1 MLEPA
6 EHAVVVVTHL
16 FSRIK
21 EERPVELAQVLVE
34 GRIVFRLQVLQDALL
49 DVLVVRRFDLKQNKE
64 QGNESVKKSNK
75 TWTAL
80 DLHM

>member
-6 EHAVVVVTHL
+6 EHAVVVVAHL
-16 FSRIK
+16 FARIE
-21 EERPVELAQVLVE
+21 EERSVELAQVLVE
-34 GRIVFRLQVLQDALL
+34 GRIVFGLQVLQDALL

-75 TWTAL
+75 TWIAPL
-80 DLHM
+80 S

>member
-6 EHAVVVVTHL
+6 EHAVVVVAHL
-16 FSRIK
+16 FARIE
-21 EERPVELAQVLVE
+21 EERSVELAQVLVE
-34 GRIVFRLQVLQDALL
+34 GRIVFGLQVLQDALL

-64 QGNESVKKSNK
+64 QENESVKKSNR
-75 TWTAL
+75 TWIAL

>member
-1 MLEPA
+1 LLEPA
-6 EHAVVVVTHL
+6 EHAVVVVAHL
-16 FSRIK
+16 FARIE

-34 GRIVFRLQVLQDALL
+34 GRIVFGLQVLQDALL

-64 QGNESVKKSNK
+64 QENESVKKSNR
-75 TWTAL
+75 TWIAL

>member
-1 MLEPA
+1 LLEPA
-6 EHAVVVVTHL
+6 EHAVVVVAHL
-16 FSRIK
+16 FARIE

-64 QGNESVKKSNK
+64 QENESVKKSNR
-75 TWTAL
+75 TWIAL